1 MNTKKFNYAPLFEV
15 ARIII
20 SVAFL
25 S

>member
-1 MNTKKFNYAPLFEV
+1 MNTKKLNYAPLFEV

-20 SVAFL
+20 SVAVL